1 MNSVA
6 RLWRLASPDDA
17 GNERHGRASKPDP
30 REGDEFPY
38 SVEILNYTGAFVQQ
52 TLAITISK
60 SVGFAAYYAAVELFP
75 EGSIMLR
82 HKDGVLARWN
92 ARRQ

>member
-1 MNSVA
+1 MNPVTS
-6 RLWRLASPDDA
+6 LWRLTSTDDA
-17 GNERHGRASKPDP
+17 GNEQSGRASKPVP

-52 TLAITISK
+52 TLAMTISK

-75 EGSIMLR
+75 EGLIMLR
-82 HKDGVLARWN
+82 YKDGILARWN
-92 ARRQ
+92 ARKQ